1 MKTNGVIAKIL
12 IHVYYFFLNAVP
24 HISTRIGYRCRT
36 RTKARYFIHYHGHFH
51 SRGPLFKIL
60 FLLPEYFNF
69 YCSHS
74 FSLLVI

>member
-1 MKTNGVIAKIL
+1 MKTNGLIAKIL
-12 IHVYYFFLNAVP
+12 IHVYYFFFFKC
-24 HISTRIGYRCRT
+24 HTTSTRIGYRCRT
-36 RTKARYFIHYHGHFH
+36 RTKARYFIHYHSHFR